1 MSDAKASLEASQEL
15 NQKLDLIAERVRLKF
30 HSFGDAFCF
39 FDVSYKNRV
48 HFHEFSH
55 ALDQI

>member
-39 FDVSYKNRV
+39 FDASYKNRV